1 MFTNVPRWLQEKV
14 EDLKTQTGVDHDT
27 IYYAASGWTIA
38 CYLGK
43 DINQAAA
50 LDGFF
55 GFSGK
60 PPAEMSH
67 EEYHDHKARSIL
79 LAEMLFLLRSS
90 PGFEEQRKRLASRSL
105 RPAYF
110 EMLAAK
116 QFFKA
121 GFNIQARRETGTKG
135 EDFDFSAIKGAETI
149 NVEVTALTA
158 TSFSEN
164 TILNALNQ
172 KRAQLPTDA
181 PAVIYCMMPEF
192 WFPTPDN
199 WNNDVPPVINKFLR
213 GTRRINV
220 VVAWTERR
228 VSVTHNGEPGRA
240 LMVIRNAFANPE
252 PKVRTK
258 SLDFLFGGKSSQQA
272 NLELASDNGLD
283 KLMKESNA
291 NEFFWW
297 VDHLIAA

>member
-1 MFTNVPRWLQEKV
+1 
-14 EDLKTQTGVDHDT
+14 
-27 IYYAASGWTIA
+27 
-38 CYLGK
+38 
-43 DINQAAA
+43 
-50 LDGFF
+50 
-55 GFSGK
+55 
-60 PPAEMSH
+60 
-67 EEYHDHKARSIL
+67 
-79 LAEMLFLLRSS
+79 MLFLLRSS

-181 PAVIYCMMPEF
+181 PAVIYCMMPES

-199 WNNDVPPVINKFLR
+199 WNNDVPPVINTFLR

-252 PKVRTK
+252 LRKLERKT
-258 SLDFLFGGKSSQQA
+258 SNFLFGGKSSQQA

-283 KLMKESNA
+283 KLMKEWKR
-291 NEFFWW
+291 ERVFFGGLTINCRMIRAGSILAPGSRAMIRG
-297 VDHLIAA
+297 VAEIGVYSSLPGGHQSRGHVSLQLLPIGSIRATTRN